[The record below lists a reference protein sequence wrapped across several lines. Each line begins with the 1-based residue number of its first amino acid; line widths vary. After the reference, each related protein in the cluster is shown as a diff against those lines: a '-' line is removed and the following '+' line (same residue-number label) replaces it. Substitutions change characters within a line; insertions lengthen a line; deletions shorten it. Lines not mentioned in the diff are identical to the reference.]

1 MMCDECFKDSRKF
14 YVLFLQSKA
23 VTAGNIGVLT
33 ELQKRQVAC
42 PELLNLDQLVDLV
55 TFL

>member
-14 YVLFLQSKA
+14 YVLYLQSKA
-23 VTAGNIGVLT
+23 VTDIGVLT
-33 ELQKRQVAC
+33 ELQKKQVAC